1 MKILEKQYKYKIIGI
16 PFCYSFQKYK
26 VNKVLSYTQVI
37 RNSKNIF
44 LTENRE

>member
-26 VNKVLSYTQVI
+26 VNKMILYTRVVC
-37 RNSKNIF
+37 NA
-44 LTENRE
+44 TD